1 MVLCLRRSL
10 LLLCLASLGTPP
22 ALAETESDRLNAF
35 FEQVH
40 EEAVQRWPE
49 WQTSLG
55 LKTNNDKWNDRSEA
69 RRIAE
74 HEITIRNLTKLRNG
88 FDYDQLD
95 DTAKLSYRL
104 FERNAEFGIAWF
116 PFRHHGYSVSHLGGP
131 HKRIPSFLI
140 NQHAVE
146 NRADA
151 EAYIKRLQGVGGMMD
166 QILSRMALRAEKG
179 IVPPRFVFPRVH
191 GDIEKV
197 LTGRPFQEV
206 GKDSALLVDIREKVT
221 ALDLPEAEEKD
232 LIGQAETAL
241 REVVAPAYA
250 QLSEALETLQASATD
265 DAGAWKFPE
274 GEAFYQLALRS
285 STTMALSAAA
295 VHDYGLAEVARIHD
309 EMRKVIAK
317 LDFDGDLQDFFT
329 FIREDPA
336 NFFPN
341 TIEGR
346 AAYLSET
353 RHLIEEMRQSLD
365 DYFIVKPKAELEV
378 KRVEPYREANTA
390 IAFYD
395 APAVYGDRPGVYYVN
410 LQDMGLMPKSHLEA
424 LAYHEALPGHHMQ
437 IAIAQEL
444 DGLPKFRKFGGYT
457 AYSEGWALYA
467 EYLAKEMGFYREPL
481 SDFGRLAWELLRA
494 ARLVVDTGL
503 HAKRWTREEA
513 IAYLD
518 RNLPVSHEV
527 NVKAI
532 ERYIVWPAQ
541 ATAYKIGMRRIL
553 ELRADAEQRLGA
565 DFDIRGFHQAVLANG
580 ALPLEFLEDVVE
592 EWIRE
597 VEG

>member
-1 MVLCLRRSL
+1 
-10 LLLCLASLGTPP
+10 
-22 ALAETESDRLNAF
+22 
-35 FEQVH
+35 
-40 EEAVQRWPE
+40 
-49 WQTSLG
+49 
-55 LKTNNDKWNDRSEA
+55 
-69 RRIAE
+69 
-74 HEITIRNLTKLRNG
+74 
-88 FDYDQLD
+88 
-95 DTAKLSYRL
+95 
-104 FERNAEFGIAWF
+104 
-116 PFRHHGYSVSHLGGP
+116 
-131 HKRIPSFLI
+131 
-140 NQHAVE
+140 
-146 NRADA
+146 
-151 EAYIKRLQGVGGMMD
+151 MD
-166 QILSRMALRAEKG
+166 
-179 IVPPRFVFPRVH
+179 
-191 GDIEKV
+191 
-197 LTGRPFQEV
+197 
-206 GKDSALLVDIREKVT
+206 
-221 ALDLPEAEEKD
+221 
-232 LIGQAETAL
+232 AETAL
-241 REVVAPAYA
+241 REIVAPAYA
-250 QLSEALETLQASATD
+250 RLGQALETLQARATD

-274 GEAFYQLALRS
+274 GDAFYELALRS
-285 STTMALSAAA
+285 STTTELSAEA

-317 LDFDGDLQDFFT
+317 LDFDGDLQDFFA

-365 DYFIVKPKAELEV
+365 GYFIVKPKAELEV

-518 RNLPVSHEV
+518 ENLPVSHEV

-553 ELRADAEQRLGA
+553 ELRAEAKERLGA

-592 EWIRE
+592 QWIRE